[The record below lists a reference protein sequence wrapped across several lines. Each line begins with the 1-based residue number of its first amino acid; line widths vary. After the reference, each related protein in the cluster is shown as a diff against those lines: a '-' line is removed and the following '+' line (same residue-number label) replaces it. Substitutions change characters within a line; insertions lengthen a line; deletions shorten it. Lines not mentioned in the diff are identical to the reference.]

1 MLGLSSSSSSSSS
14 GLALEGCLARS
25 QEDKASNLQQILTF
39 TFTFNANLMLIFF
52 SYKFSLKHLDIV
64 PV

>member
-1 MLGLSSSSSSSSS
+1 ML

-39 TFTFNANLMLIFF
+39 TFTFNAKFFF
-52 SYKFSLKHLDIV
+52 SSYKL
-64 PV
+64 